1 MPSFPPN
8 LAAAPLPR
16 RFVRPVVLVCVT
28 TLSMVVGVAGVSADD
43 KTVASP
49 SAAQPTRLWI
59 ITIAGLGGDERQSQR
74 FTETISAVRRFGLER
89 LGLPEDH
96 LVHFPALGP
105 ENRPTLSASATDVET
120 GLRQVAQRM
129 TIDDVV
135 WLVVLAHGSRDSR
148 GVALHL
154 AGPDPPPQQWAR
166 WLNSLPAK
174 HQAVM
179 LAGSGSGWLLKPL
192 ARQGRRIVTATDD
205 DDEFNATEFPAAL
218 AHVLEQPAAQ
228 LDLDLDRRVT
238 FAELFVTIA
247 AEVERRFAS
256 NKRIPT
262 EHAQLDGDGDG
273 KSVESEMIRR
283 GLEQRKP
290 RSTQVESPPVAEAS
304 QPATPPQTTPPQAK
318 PGATLGD
325 VKPEANESDANESDE
340 GDGDL
345 LAAIQFP
352 LYWPA
357 IPQEDNSP
365 PDKPPVPPVPA
376 RDASNSEPPT
386 ANEPPQ

>member
-1 MPSFPPN
+1 M
-8 LAAAPLPR
+8 
-16 RFVRPVVLVCVT
+16 VLVCVT

-43 KTVASP
+43 KSVDSPP
-49 SAAQPTRLWI
+49 SAQPPPPPASAGESPKQSSPATAQEATRFWI

-96 LVHFPALGP
+96 LVHLPALGP
-105 ENRPTLSASATDVET
+105 EIRPTLSASATDVET
-120 GLRQVAQRM
+120 GLQQVALRM
-129 TIDDVV
+129 TTDDVV

-166 WLNSLPAK
+166 WLNSLPTK

-192 ARQGRRIVTATDD
+192 ARQGRLIVTATDD

-218 AHVLEQPAAQ
+218 AHVLEQPATQ
-228 LDLDLDRRVT
+228 LDLDLDRRVS
-238 FAELFVTIA
+238 FAELFVTTA

-273 KSVESEMIRR
+273 KSVEFESIRR

-290 RSTQVESPPVAEAS
+290 RTGQVDSPSSAE
-304 QPATPPQTTPPQAK
+304 PPQPVTLPA
-318 PGATLGD
+318 ATSG
-325 VKPEANESDANESDE
+325 EITESDKTNVTESDE
-340 GDGDL
+340 GVGDL
-345 LAAIQFP
+345 LAALQFP
-352 LYWPA
+352 LSWPA
-357 IPQEDNSP
+357 IPQEGDSP
-365 PDKPPVPPVPA
+365 PDKPIAPPVPA
-376 RDASNSEPPT
+376 RDASNSEPTT